1 MHGGVS
7 ATGGKRLKREGEEW
21 SSGCV
26 VEDVVV
32 QRSAW
37 SDEEEGSLSPV
48 PVVVVVA
55 KMVVHRCGA
64 GDDGASSSMC
74 R

>member
-7 ATGGKRLKREGEEW
+7 ASGGKREGEEW

-26 VEDVVV
+26 VEDVIMH
-32 QRSAW
+32 RSAW
-37 SDEEEGSLSPV
+37 SDEEEGLGSN
-48 PVVVVVA
+48 
-55 KMVVHRCGA
+55 
-64 GDDGASSSMC
+64 DGEEAM

>member
-7 ATGGKRLKREGEEW
+7 ASGGKREGEEW

-26 VEDVVV
+26 VEDVIM

-37 SDEEEGSLSPV
+37 SDEEEGSSPT
-48 PVVVVVA
+48 PAVVAA
-55 KMVVHRCGA
+55 KMVVLHRG
-64 GDDGASSSMC
+64 GGRDGASCSMC
-74 R
+74 C